1 MGILSL
7 LGGPGAWV
15 GDLLKTALTGPI
27 VGGLVDGYKAK
38 VAAGNTTEKIFA
50 DLAGKE
56 LAIEQRERELNT
68 QIIIADEGRWW
79 TALPRALIMYA
90 YAIYIFKCVVWDMVL
105 GLGTTDAMRGD
116 IQAWGAMVLAFF
128 FGGRTIEKVARII
141 KR

>member
-1 MGILSL
+1 MWSWLASFLTAPIINGVI
-7 LGGPGAWV
+7 GA
-15 GDLLKTALTGPI
+15 
-27 VGGLVDGYKAK
+27 YKAK
-38 VAAGNTTEKIFA
+38 LAAGNTSDKIAA
-50 DLAGKE
+50 DLAAKE
-56 LAIEQRERELNT
+56 LAVEQRERELNT

-128 FGGRTIEKVARII
+128 FGGRTLEKVARII

>member
-1 MGILSL
+1 MGFFSFTP
-7 LGGPGAWV
+7 GGAIGNIIKSAF
-15 GDLLKTALTGPI
+15 TGPLI
-27 VGGLVDGYKAK
+27 GGMVDGYKAK
-38 VAAGNTTEKIFA
+38 IAAGNNTERIFA

-68 QIIIADEGRWW
+68 QILISDEGRWW

-105 GLGTTDAMRGD
+105 GLGATDAMRGD